1 MIKSIGELN
10 DVSSKIKELLPLG
23 GIVLLIGDLASGK
36 TTLVKNFVNYL
47 GLKDEVTSPTF
58 SILNIYDDKLYHY
71 DIYNEGVDK
80 FLQNGLLENLELQGY
95 HFIEWADESLEKLIK
110 DLGFAFIK
118 INIKEVDKK
127 REYRVVYDT

>member
-80 FLQNGLLENLELQGY
+80 FLQNGLLGNLELQGY
-95 HFIEWADESLEKLIK
+95 DFIEWADESVEKFIK